1 MSTKTSL
8 AEFGPATDRTT
19 AEKLDAADSLAHFKS
34 QFQISNPE
42 LSYLDGNSLGRLP
55 KQTVAAV
62 TNFMTEEWGR
72 ELVDGWSHWIDEAQP
87 TGNLLGKTALGAA
100 EGQVLVCDTTSVN
113 FYQLCVAAV
122 KANPNR
128 KTVII
133 DAANFPT
140 DRYILAGIAEQFGLK
155 LITLNND
162 GSGGPGSVEVNADNE
177 LITPGLLAPFLNDDV
192 ALVTLQVIYYR
203 SGSRSDVKA
212 ITDLCRANGTLVVW
226 DASHAVGAIDLRF
239 DEWGVDLAVG
249 CTYKYLNS
257 GPGSPAWLYV
267 AKSMQARL
275 QVPIQGWFAQDD
287 QFAMGPFFAKNQAIR
302 GYQIASPS
310 IMGLRCVSSS
320 LSMVEQASIQ
330 AIAAKAA
337 LGTDMMIELF
347 DAWLAPLGFTL
358 LTPRESSMRGGHI
371 TVGHPEAKRIAA
383 ALRKFANVV
392 PDYRT
397 PNSIRLAIAPLPTSF
412 TEVWDGF
419 ARIRASV
426 EAHDYLKIQDDGNRV
441 T

>member
-1 MSTKTSL
+1 MTSSSL
-8 AEFGPATDRTT
+8 AQFGPATDRAT
-19 AEKLDAADSLAHFKS
+19 AENLDAADSLASFKS
-34 QFQISNPE
+34 EFVITDPNVC
-42 LSYLDGNSLGRLP
+42 YLDGNSLGRLP
-55 KQTVAAV
+55 KKTIDAV
-62 TNFMTEEWGR
+62 TNFMHEWGT

-87 TGNLLGKTALGAA
+87 TGNLLGKTTLGAA
-100 EGQVLVCDTTSVN
+100 PGQVLVCDTTSVN

-122 KANPNR
+122 KARPNR

-140 DRYILAGIAEQFGLK
+140 DRYILAGIAEQFGLN

-162 GSGGPGSVEVNADNE
+162 GSGGPGAIEVNSKKE
-177 LITPGLLAPFLNDDV
+177 LITPDILEPLLTDDV

-203 SGSRSDVKA
+203 GGARSDVKA
-212 ITDLCRANGTLVVW
+212 ITDLCRKNGTLVVW
-226 DASHAVGAIDLRF
+226 DASHAVGAIDLQF
-239 DEWGVDLAVG
+239 DAWGVDLAVG

-267 AKSMQARL
+267 SHRLQAEL

-287 QFAMGPFFAKNQAIR
+287 QFAMGPFFAKNQQIR

-310 IMGLRCVSSS
+310 IMGLRCVQSS
-320 LSMVEQASIQ
+320 LSMVERAGIE
-330 AIAAKAA
+330 AIADKAA
-337 LGTDMMIELF
+337 LGTEMMIELF
-347 DAWLAPLGFTL
+347 DAWLAPLGFEL
-358 LTPRESSMRGGHI
+358 LTPRDANKRGGHI

-397 PNSIRLAIAPLPTSF
+397 PDSIRLAIAPMPTSF

-419 ARIRASV
+419 DRIRASV
-426 EAHDYLKIQDDGNRV
+426 EAQDYLKIQDDGNRV